1 MEFWLL
7 AKVGMVVDFI
17 VKTGYAVAGGYVL
30 RTCVRYYQDYRAS
43 IEQEKAEV
51 E

>member
-7 AKVGMVVDFI
+7 AKVGMIINSI
-17 VKTGYAVAGGYVL
+17 VYSGYAVAGGYIVK
-30 RTCVRYYQDYRAS
+30 TGIRYFQDYKEAIARD
-43 IEQEKAEV
+43 EV